1 MTPVALEASAFDVS
15 TAITGL
21 TSNITSVINTTNL
34 VTIIGAGLAIA
45 VPLVVT
51 WFAFRFVYNKAKG
64 ALKRGK

>member
-1 MTPVALEASAFDVS
+1 MLPMALETTPFDVS
-15 TAITGL
+15 TAITGV
-21 TSNITSVINTTNL
+21 TSNITGVINTSNL